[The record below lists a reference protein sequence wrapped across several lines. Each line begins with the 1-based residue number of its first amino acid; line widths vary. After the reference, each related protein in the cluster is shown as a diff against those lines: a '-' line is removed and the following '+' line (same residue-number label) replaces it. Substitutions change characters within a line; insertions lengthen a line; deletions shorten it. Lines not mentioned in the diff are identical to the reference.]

1 MSVILST
8 WMLEML
14 AVAYFG
20 DLGLHSQRTIVAIA
34 LAESGGSVSAIHN
47 NVDSGHQP
55 EGSAAAT
62 DMGLLQ
68 INSIHGYDSSRLLS
82 DPAYNFECG
91 RAVYDGA
98 GGSFRPW
105 VTYQLGQH
113 VKFMP
118 KSSDISAPR
127 RFGGYL
133 RLLWQ
138 AAKAAEEE
146 ASMIPLHHVNGQDRY
161 MLRRVR

>member
-1 MSVILST
+1 MSVILSA
-8 WMLEML
+8 WLLEAL
-14 AVAYFG
+14 AVTYFG

-34 LAESGGSVSAIHN
+34 MAESGGNVSAVHN

-55 EGSAAAT
+55 EGSAAHS
-62 DMGLLQ
+62 DYGLLQ
-68 INSIHGYDSSRLLS
+68 INSIHGYDPSKLLNS
-82 DPAYNFECG
+82 PDYNFQAG
-91 RAVYDGA
+91 RAIYDNA
-98 GGSFRPW
+98 GSFRPW

-118 KSSDISAPR
+118 KSDDISAPR

-138 AAKAAEEE
+138 ASKAAPEGE

-161 MLRRVR
+161 LLRRGR